1 LLIADSCSLAD
12 QMAPSP
18 ARLIVER
25 TSRDD
30 VQTRQ
35 IILSLDGDP
44 WTTLLYGESASCG
57 IAPGKHRLRA
67 YNTLVWRTVEFDV
80 APGESV
86 RFSAVNRAGRGT
98 AALIALLGVGPLYV
112 TLERLPDPS

>member
-1 LLIADSCSLAD
+1 MDA
-12 QMAPSP
+12 SP

-25 TSRDD
+25 TARDD

-35 IILSLDGDP
+35 IILSVDGDP
-44 WTTLLYGESASCG
+44 WVTLLYGESASRD
-57 IAPGKHRLRA
+57 IAPGRHRLRA
-67 YNTLVWRTVEFDV
+67 NNTLVWKTVEFDV
-80 APGESV
+80 ASGESV

-112 TLERLPDPS
+112 TLDRLQDPS